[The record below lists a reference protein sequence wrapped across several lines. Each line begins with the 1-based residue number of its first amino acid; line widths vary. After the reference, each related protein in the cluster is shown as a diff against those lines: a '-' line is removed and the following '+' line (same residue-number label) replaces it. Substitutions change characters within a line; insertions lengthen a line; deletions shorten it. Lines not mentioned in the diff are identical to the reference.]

1 MYIFI
6 TEGSNLKV
14 NNVNLTDSNYNK
26 ADNNNRRSNPNFKGL
41 LDVPGAAMNMIE
53 KGGFATSF
61 LIQDT
66 AGMTVP
72 RTKEGLERGLDKDRV
87 RATWNVIKARLT
99 FRKPKEEDKAKCL
112 SLKDLNFKE
121 GLEVGIREGLSG
133 PFMMFSPML
142 VLLAGKKFIGKSTF
156 TNSSMINRLGNK
168 FTQTFAN
175 AESKATRVDLKKGFY
190 TDCVKDIVKSTTTPE
205 INPATE
211 AFVEKATKSLQK
223 LDKYDDKI
231 ANSSGKWKK
240 RYKKAQERENQRLL
254 EAFNDFHKT
263 NSADLGMLNR
273 VKFDGE
279 VFSTEKAVN
288 GIRAYAN
295 DAVGSLKGDTVEQMI
310 EAGANTKSIKNAAL
324 VKRGIVNAVAAAST
338 IGSLSIVPAI
348 YKLVNPVPPG
358 ALENSNPE
366 AQASGAKKAAEP
378 AVSTSAN
385 KAQAVSADNSK
396 NKDGKISFTGK
407 WDKLAKTLEFNGN
420 QYTPALMT
428 SLAVGGLM
436 VPRCLTAAKRA
447 PEDPITKKKDYSEIP
462 EALTRDIVSTGAVT
476 FGVPMLSKAM
486 IGLYEQPSGFVL
498 RNQAAKPK
506 GTTKKILDYLN
517 PFSSFGYYEI
527 KDLDQIYGN
536 IDSPEKL
543 GNMSKFIDENGGSVA
558 KVLKTEKKTA
568 SVFERHGLNIKELA
582 GKSDRKAANK
592 TIMDKMAESKEFAQD
607 LIESLK
613 PKKPGSANA
622 MLKRARSLNSFVS
635 AAATFFF
642 VPAFLGIVLPK
653 FVYGMTAKRQKKIA
667 EQRAAYEASLVADN
681 NQQQQ
686 KPQTVDYSKLK
697 TASSSTFQS
706 MRSHS

>member
-1 MYIFI
+1 M
-6 TEGSNLKV
+6 KV

-87 RATWNVIKARLT
+87 HATWNVIKARLT
-99 FRKPKEEDKAKCL
+99 FRKPSEEDKAKCL
-112 SLKDLNFKE
+112 SIKDLNFKE

-142 VLLAGKKFIGKSTF
+142 VLLAGKKFVGKSTF

-168 FTQTFAN
+168 FTKTFAN
-175 AESKATRVDLKKGFY
+175 AEANASRTELKKGFY
-190 TDCVKDIVKSTTTPE
+190 KDCLKDIVKSTTTAE
-205 INPATE
+205 VNPATE
-211 AFVEKATKSLQK
+211 KFVEDAAKSLQK
-223 LDKYDDKI
+223 LDRYDDKI
-231 ANSSGKWKK
+231 AQASGKMKK
-240 RYKKAQERENQRLL
+240 RYKKAQEREGQRLL
-254 EAFNDFHKT
+254 NAFNDFHKT
-263 NSADLGMLNR
+263 NSSDFGMVNK
-273 VKFDGE
+273 VKFDDA
-279 VFSTEKAVN
+279 VFSTEKTVN

-295 DAVGSLKGDTVEQMI
+295 DAIKSLKGDTVGQMR
-310 EAGANTKSIKNAAL
+310 EAGANTDKFKNIALIKRGLVNAA
-324 VKRGIVNAVAAAST
+324 AAAST

-366 AQASGAKKAAEP
+366 AQASGARK
-378 AVSTSAN
+378 VSTPASAASATAN
-385 KAQAVSADNSK
+385 KPQTQGIDKSN
-396 NKDGKISFTGK
+396 NNDGKISFTGK
-407 WDKLAKTLEFNGN
+407 WDKVARAFEFNGN

-447 PEDPITKKKDYSEIP
+447 PEDPVTKKKDYSEIP

-506 GTTKKILDYLN
+506 GTTKKILDYIN

-543 GNMSKFIDENGGSVA
+543 GNMSKFIDDNGGSVA

-568 SVFERHGLNIKELA
+568 SVFERYGLNMKELA
-582 GKSDRKAANK
+582 GNADRKAANK

-607 LIESLK
+607 LIESIK

-622 MLKRARSLNSFVS
+622 ILKRARSLNSFVS

-667 EQRAAYEASLVADN
+667 EARAAYEAGLVAN
-681 NQQQQ
+681 NDQQPKQEQ
-686 KPQTVDYSKLK
+686 SKVDYSKLK
-697 TASSSTFQS
+697 TSTSATFQS